1 MLPAPTKAA
10 ACDDKNAPLVTVEA
24 VNSDNGA
31 AIAGAS
37 VMAQPPSSG
46 ATLGTTPLNFKS
58 LSADTTYLI
67 WVTLSGWEITG
78 TQGGSSGSFDP
89 TAKKVALDT
98 SKPDGVPKDYC
109 FLIKFGMRG
118 LAKGSSFNLTGTGY
132 ALSYGL
138 SWQSVA
144 GASKYKVLK
153 NGSPVAE
160 TGDVRYSANATPGTF
175 NASVEAYDSSGK
187 KIATSNSIPITV
199 TAAGKTVTG
208 QTATEDNSKACGCA
222 GKGPIEYALCQIAC
236 TLLGVIAGF
245 INLALEFLLKASGVK
260 G

>member
-1 MLPAPTKAA
+1 MLPASTKAA
-10 ACDDKNAPLVTVEA
+10 ACDNKNAPLLTVET

-31 AIAGAS
+31 AITGAS
-37 VMAQPPSSG
+37 VMAQPPSAG
-46 ATLGTTPLNFKS
+46 ASLGTTPLNFKS
-58 LSADTTYLI
+58 LSADTTYQI

-89 TAKKVALDT
+89 TAKKVTLDT

-144 GASKYKVLK
+144 GASKYKILK
-153 NGSPVAE
+153 NGSPVTE
-160 TGDVRYSANATPGTF
+160 TGDIRYSANAEPGTF

-187 KIATSNSIPITV
+187 KIATSNTVPVTV
-199 TAAGKTVTG
+199 TDSGTNVTG
-208 QTATEDNSKACGCA
+208 QDVGGDDEKACKCPGITD
-222 GKGPIEYALCQIAC
+222 PIGMALCRISC
-236 TLLGVIAGF
+236 SMLSVIAGF
-245 INLALEFLLKASGVK
+245 LNLALRFLKAASGF
-260 G
+260 